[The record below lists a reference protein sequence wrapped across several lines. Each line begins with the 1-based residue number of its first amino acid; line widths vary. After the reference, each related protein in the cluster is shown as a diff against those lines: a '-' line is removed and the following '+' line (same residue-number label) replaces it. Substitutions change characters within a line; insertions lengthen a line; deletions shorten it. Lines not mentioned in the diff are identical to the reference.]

1 MNTLI
6 RILERSGVAARRC
19 ADRMVLDFIV
29 YCDDENRVVVSLR
42 PGIHAV
48 IKACCRYSKWALN
61 LAMRIKLELVWR
73 HMPID
78 DERAQE
84 ALPF

>member
-1 MNTLI
+1 MKTLI
-6 RILERSGVAARRC
+6 RILKRSGVAARRC

-29 YCDDENRVVVSLR
+29 YRDDENRIVVLSR

-48 IKACCRYSKWALN
+48 IKACRRYSKWALD
-61 LAMRIKLELVWR
+61 LALRIKFKLVWS

-78 DERAQE
+78 DERTQGD
-84 ALPF
+84 LPF